1 MSDDNAIL
9 ISQNSR
15 EVRVTGEGRDASRP
29 AGRTGAGDSRRAGR
43 RNATPAKAD
52 TAAVAGHVQVV
63 VRPVPAIRRKK
74 IPAALSKAMLANKHS
89 ANLAVNQVL
98 QTSGLDT
105 RERIAALVKT
115 NARLTQSIAELNSA
129 RAPQPGSRRP
139 DNESHNLNTLEL
151 RESMKTMKAGRK
163 P

>member
-89 ANLAVNQVL
+89 ADVAVNQVL
-98 QTSGLDT
+98 QNSGLDL
-105 RERIAALVKT
+105 RERIAELVKT
-115 NARLTQSIAELNSA
+115 NARLMQLIAELNSA
-129 RAPQPGSRRP
+129 RTTQPASRRP

>member
-43 RNATPAKAD
+43 RNAIPAKA
-52 TAAVAGHVQVV
+52 AAVAGHVQVV
-63 VRPVPAIRRKK
+63 VRPVLAIRRKK

-89 ANLAVNQVL
+89 ADVAVNQVL
-98 QTSGLDT
+98 QNSGLDT

-129 RAPQPGSRRP
+129 RTPQPGSRRP

>member
-1 MSDDNAIL
+1 
-9 ISQNSR
+9 
-15 EVRVTGEGRDASRP
+15 
-29 AGRTGAGDSRRAGR
+29 
-43 RNATPAKAD
+43 
-52 TAAVAGHVQVV
+52 
-63 VRPVPAIRRKK
+63 
-74 IPAALSKAMLANKHS
+74 MLANKHS
-89 ANLAVNQVL
+89 ADIAVNQVL
-98 QTSGLDT
+98 QNSGLDT

-129 RAPQPGSRRP
+129 RTPQPGSRRP

>member
-1 MSDDNAIL
+1 MSDDKTIL

-15 EVRVTGEGRDASRP
+15 EVRMAGGGRDASRP
-29 AGRTGAGDSRRAGR
+29 AGRAGAGDSRRAGR

-52 TAAVAGHVQVV
+52 TSAVASHVQVV
-63 VRPVPAIRRKK
+63 VRPMPAIRRKK
-74 IPAALSKAMLANKHS
+74 IPAALSKAMLANEQS
-89 ANLAVNQVL
+89 INAAVNQVL
-98 QTSGLDT
+98 QNSGLDL
-105 RERIAALVKT
+105 RERIAELVKT
-115 NARLTQSIAELNSA
+115 NARLMQLIAELNSA
-129 RAPQPGSRRP
+129 RTPQPASRRP